1 MPAQLPTDLSV
12 ADLVIATREL
22 SKQYKSVA
30 ALRDLALQVPNG
42 AVYLLVGPNGA
53 GKSTTIKILLD
64 LIAPTSGSARV
75 LGVDPRE
82 QSALVR
88 ANVGYVPEQLDWGY
102 AWMRTG
108 RLLEHHARFFPSWDA
123 EYASRLFQL
132 FDIRLDQKMGTLSK
146 GQGRRVHLVMALAH
160 RPPILILDEPTDG
173 LDPVMRDETIGV
185 LIDHISDTPTTVLLC
200 THHVSE
206 FEQFADHIG
215 VLKSGELRAQLPLLD
230 LKRGLLRY
238 RAEIPPGWSAAD
250 LFGDSALRKITT
262 ERDLDWT
269 VWGDE
274 AAVRSKFAI
283 AGAVVRDAVPLSLND
298 ATIAL
303 LSPKEVSVRAANP
316 KRAVSDLLEPSEA
329 GK

>member
-1 MPAQLPTDLSV
+1 MPGLLPTDLSG
-12 ADLVIATREL
+12 ADLAIATRDL

-30 ALRDLALQVPNG
+30 ALTRLALQVPEG

-64 LIAPTSGSARV
+64 LVAPTSGTAKV
-75 LGVDPRE
+75 MGLDP
-82 QSALVR
+82 QQHAAQVR

-108 RLLEHHARFFPSWDA
+108 RLLEHHARYFPSWDQQ
-123 EYASRLFQL
+123 YAQELFKTFDLRLE
-132 FDIRLDQKMGTLSK
+132 QKLGTLSK

-160 RPPILILDEPTDG
+160 RPPLLILDEPTDG

-185 LIDHISDTPTTVLLC
+185 LIEHLSATPTTMLLC

-215 VLKSGELRAQLPLLD
+215 VLKNGELRAQMPLLE
-230 LKRGLLRY
+230 LQRGLRRY
-238 RAEIPPGWSAAD
+238 RVDIPAEWGGAS
-250 LFGDSALRKITT
+250 LFGAAALRKTT
-262 ERDLDWT
+262 TQRELDWT

-274 AAVRSKFAI
+274 SEITAQFERS
-283 AGAVVRDAVPLSLND
+283 GAVVRDAVPLNLND
-298 ATIAL
+298 ATLAL
-303 LSPKEVSVRAANP
+303 LSPKEIVVRAAN
-316 KRAVSDLLEPSEA
+316 ANEMNADLLALSEA
-329 GK
+329 AK